1 MENLPPS
8 IPDHHV
14 LTNRLAGFVDLL
26 RLNDF
31 NIGPNETVDVA
42 ELISS
47 APLDQLNQV
56 RLKLK
61 ILLSARRDEWER
73 FDDLFEAYWM
83 SHGRERQFTPS
94 HQSTSSDAAGG
105 GHGVWRAHLS
115 SDQTNKDHVPPAH
128 GEEDGIVQTGDA
140 DGRLIASTQKNRNS
154 TDFRKLVDPEEITQ
168 AEHLAFKLARSMR
181 NRLSRRY
188 RRAKNGI
195 KLDFRK
201 TIRANQCHGGD
212 QLTLIKKSRR
222 DRPVRVVIILDVS
235 GSMKTYSRFFLQFV
249 KGLVGQW
256 VDTDA
261 YVFHTKLIRVTG
273 AFRDK
278 NTLKAMTR
286 LSLMVDGFG
295 GGTKL
300 GDSLDQLNSVYAK
313 QAINSRSVV
322 FIISDGYDT
331 GSAENLSA
339 QLARLKKR
347 ARRLVWLNP
356 MLGWRDY
363 QPITTAMA
371 AAMPHID
378 HFAAA
383 NTLESLAAIEPHL
396 KRM

>member
-1 MENLPPS
+1 MSTS
-8 IPDHHV
+8 IPPGVDVHGFTARV
-14 LTNRLAGFVDLL
+14 VGFVDHL

-31 NIGPNETVDVA
+31 MIGPRETVDVA
-42 ELISS
+42 QLLSN
-47 APLDQLNQV
+47 APLDPLDQI

-61 ILLSARRDEWER
+61 ILLSARRDEWET
-73 FDDLFEAYWM
+73 FDDLFEAYWL
-83 SHGRERQFTPS
+83 SHGRERQLTPS
-94 HQSTSSDAAGG
+94 HQSTSSDTAGG

-115 SDQTNKDHVPPAH
+115 SDQTKKDHGPPTH
-128 GEEDGIVQTGDA
+128 GDEEGTGQTGDA
-140 DGRLIASTQKNRNS
+140 DGKLIASTQKNRNN
-154 TDFRKLVDPEEITQ
+154 TDFRKLLDPEEIAQ
-168 AEHLAFKLARSMR
+168 AELLAFQLARSMR

-188 RRAKNGI
+188 RRAKNGR

-222 DRPVRVVIILDVS
+222 DRPVKIVVILDVS

-256 VDTDA
+256 VETEA
-261 YVFHTKLIRVTG
+261 FVFHTKLVRITG
-273 AFRDK
+273 AFREK
-278 NTLKAMTR
+278 NSLNAMTR

-300 GDSLDQLNSVYAK
+300 GDSLKQFNSVHAK
-313 QAINSRSVV
+313 RAINSRTVV

-331 GSAENLSA
+331 GSAENLGT
-339 QLARLKKR
+339 QLAQLKKR

-363 QPITTAMA
+363 QPITAAMA
-371 AAMPHID
+371 VAMPHID

-383 NTLESLAAIEPHL
+383 NTLWSLAAIEPHL
-396 KRM
+396 RRI